1 MARPRLS
8 SLDDLVVNVATITIG
23 DEATDEDL
31 FTDDAEHEDA
41 IVIVDQLEGVG
52 TETESSP
59 SGQPHRTDAK
69 AALVRKNSSQRRIQQ
84 IRIRGKV
91 VWEARL
97 TEPAHCSDPS
107 QALGL
112 GLFIATDTAGQ
123 HTVYKADSLVSS
135 SQLQLRARDRL
146 LEVNGVPVSGWGHA
160 ALASFFLSIPLAPTR
175 TPGCRGTSRANFW
188 QPFSMLVERTRRP
201 GSRTAEQAV
210 HFTRILRARLSY
222 TASKRQVHF
231 SEVTARA
238 AAEVGLTHTDTLRG
252 RVRHVTSDSWLAVT
266 SLLAGRSRLCTRQ
279 NEGDGTVF
287 RVHRY
292 RTHDPYS
299 VPTWILET
307 PDGQFVSSCGG
318 TASCVSKGTGLST
331 GDQVTVADAR
341 CLFSRPAGADGRVTL
356 ETLTAGH
363 IGQYLCVENRAV
375 LVRPAEPG
383 PEAVF
388 QLHQVHQPDV

>member
-41 IVIVDQLEGVG
+41 IVIVDQLEGMG

-59 SGQPHRTDAK
+59 SGQPHRNDAK

-91 VWEARL
+91 VWEVRL
-97 TEPAHCSDPS
+97 TEPAHCADPS

-222 TASKRQVHF
+222 TASKR
-231 SEVTARA
+231 R
-238 AAEVGLTHTDTLRG
+238 
-252 RVRHVTSDSWLAVT
+252 
-266 SLLAGRSRLCTRQ
+266 
-279 NEGDGTVF
+279 DGTVF

-318 TASCVSKGTGLST
+318 TASCVS
-331 GDQVTVADAR
+331 VTVADAR

-363 IGQYLCVENRAV
+363 IGQYLNVENRAV
-375 LVRPAEPG
+375 LVRPAETG

>member
-41 IVIVDQLEGVG
+41 IVIVDQLEG
-52 TETESSP
+52 
-59 SGQPHRTDAK
+59 
-69 AALVRKNSSQRRIQQ
+69 

-222 TASKRQVHF
+222 TASKR
-231 SEVTARA
+231 R
-238 AAEVGLTHTDTLRG
+238 
-252 RVRHVTSDSWLAVT
+252 
-266 SLLAGRSRLCTRQ
+266 
-279 NEGDGTVF
+279 DGTVF

-299 VPTWILET
+299 VPTWILAT